1 MIRFRMLVLAAI
13 GLLGPAWSSAQAHGG
28 WAVGIRIG
36 VPLYVGPCYGCYRPY
51 YYYPAYPAVILPP
64 APVVVQQVPAVQA
77 APAPQPASQVSSS
90 QAQTQEPL
98 PAVPQPIAP
107 AAAVAQPAVL
117 NRSQLD
123 IDNNLR
129 LLADRNERVREDAV
143 LSLGRARAQRAVDP
157 LAATLAGDSSPSVRE
172 AAARSLGLIGSPKA
186 LPALRRA
193 AQVDSDKDVRRSA
206 QFAIDVVQVTGSR

>member
-1 MIRFRMLVLAAI
+1 MFRFRMLVFAVI
-13 GLLGPAWSSAQAHGG
+13 GLLGPAWSTAEAGG
-28 WAVGIRIG
+28 WRVGIGIN
-36 VPLYVGPCYGCYRPY
+36 VPLFVGPCYGCYRPY
-51 YYYPAYPAVILPP
+51 YYYPAYPAVIVPP
-64 APVVVQQVPAVQA
+64 APVVVQQVPAVQT
-77 APAPQPASQVSSS
+77 APAPQPAYQNSSP
-90 QAQTQEPL
+90 AQTQEPL
-98 PAVPQPIAP
+98 PAAPLPVAP
-107 AAAVAQPAVL
+107 AAAVTQPPVL

-129 LLADRNERVREDAV
+129 LLADRSERVREDAV

-157 LAATLAGDSSPSVRE
+157 LAATLAGDSSPSVRD

-206 QFAIDVVQVTGSR
+206 QFAIEVVQVTGSR